1 MPGADQN
8 VRLRPMALAL
18 LALALIAA
26 GCSGASEP
34 RRASSPAVRASGP
47 PVTASPTTAPPA
59 GDSRRSQPYW
69 TPVVALKGSGD
80 TTTEAFTI
88 VPNAL
93 QWRIF
98 FRCERGPFTAM
109 PVKDSGQPLK
119 RPMADGA
126 GCEQEGKGFA
136 VETGRFTLKI
146 TTPGT
151 WDVRIEQQ
159 VDTPLVEPPAPGLE
173 GAEVL
178 GRTTF
183 YGVDRQGE
191 GTATLYK
198 MPDGSQLI
206 RLEDF
211 FVTLNSDLE
220 IRMSPLPA
228 PKTTDEIARS
238 GFTNVAPL
246 KATVGSMNYPVPP
259 GVDLTKFRSIIIWC
273 EITYNAYAAAAL

>member
-1 MPGADQN
+1 MPRADQKIPQ
-8 VRLRPMALAL
+8 RPMALAL
-18 LALALIAA
+18 LAVAVLAAA
-26 GCSGASEP
+26 CSGSSESPSAS
-34 RRASSPAVRASGP
+34 APAVRASGP
-47 PVTASPTTAPPA
+47 PVMASPTTAPPA

-69 TPVVALKGSGD
+69 TPVVTLKGSGD
-80 TTTEAFTI
+80 TTTETFAV

-93 QWRIF
+93 QWRAF
-98 FRCERGPFTAM
+98 FRCEKGPFTAL
-109 PVKDSGQPLK
+109 PLKDSGQPLK
-119 RPMADGA
+119 RPLADGA

-151 WDVRIEQQ
+151 WEVRIEQQ
-159 VDTPLVEPPAPGLE
+159 IDTPLVEPPAPGLE
-173 GAEVL
+173 GAQVL
-178 GRTTF
+178 GKTTF

-191 GTATLYK
+191 GTATLFK

-206 RLEDF
+206 RLESF

-228 PKTTDEIARS
+228 PKTTDEIARA

-246 KATVGSMNYPVPP
+246 KATVGSM
-259 GVDLTKFRSIIIWC
+259 
-273 EITYNAYAAAAL
+273 